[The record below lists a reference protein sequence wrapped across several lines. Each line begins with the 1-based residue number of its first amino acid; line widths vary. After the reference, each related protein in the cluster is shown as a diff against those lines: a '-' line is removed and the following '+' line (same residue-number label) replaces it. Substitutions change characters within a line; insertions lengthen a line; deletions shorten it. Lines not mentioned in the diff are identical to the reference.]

1 MKSSFFVIV
10 GTILFIFLGV
20 LNHDKINEFSNTY
33 LEEFNTIELNIKSEN
48 WNESSTM
55 LLNVEDQLESE
66 KNTWYKLI
74 NHGYFNEIFASI
86 QILKQSINLK
96 NKMISLQ
103 ELEKIKMVLENL
115 MEDECYNFN
124 RIF

>member
-33 LEEFNTIELNIKSEN
+33 LEEFNTIELNIKNEN

-66 KNTWYKLI
+66 KNNWYKLI

>member
-33 LEEFNTIELNIKSEN
+33 LEEFNTIELNIKNEN
-48 WNESSTM
+48 WNEASTM
-55 LLNVEDQLESE
+55 LLNVEDQLGSE

-74 NHGYFNEIFASI
+74 NHGYFNEIFASM

-96 NKMISLQ
+96 NKMISLE

>member
-20 LNHDKINEFSNTY
+20 INHDKINEFSNTY
-33 LEEFNTIELNIKSEN
+33 LEEFNTIELNIKNEN

>member
-33 LEEFNTIELNIKSEN
+33 LEEFNTIELNIKNEN

-55 LLNVEDQLESE
+55 LLNVEDQLDTE

>member
-33 LEEFNTIELNIKSEN
+33 LEEFNTIELNIKNEN

-96 NKMISLQ
+96 NKMICLQ

>member
-1 MKSSFFVIV
+1 MKSSCFVV
-10 GTILFIFLGV
+10 LGTVVFIFLGIFTH
-20 LNHDKINEFSNTY
+20 NKINEFSYTY
-33 LEEFNTIELNIKSEN
+33 LDEFELIEHNISDEN
-48 WNESSTM
+48 WNSAKD
-55 LLNVEDQLESE
+55 LLINTEKKLEKE

-96 NKMISLQ
+96 NKMISIQ

-115 MEDECYNFN
+115 IEDESYDFN

>member
-33 LEEFNTIELNIKSEN
+33 LEEFNTIELNIKNEN

>member
-33 LEEFNTIELNIKSEN
+33 LEEFNTIELNIKNEN
-48 WNESSTM
+48 WNEASTM
-55 LLNVEDQLESE
+55 LLNVEDQLGSE

-115 MEDECYNFN
+115 MEYECYNFN

>member
-1 MKSSFFVIV
+1 M
-10 GTILFIFLGV
+10 
-20 LNHDKINEFSNTY
+20 
-33 LEEFNTIELNIKSEN
+33 EEFNTIELNIKNEN
-48 WNESSTM
+48 WNEASTM
-55 LLNVEDQLESE
+55 LLNVEDQLGSE

>member
-33 LEEFNTIELNIKSEN
+33 LEEFNTIELNIKNEN
-48 WNESSTM
+48 WNEASTM
-55 LLNVEDQLESE
+55 LLNVEDQLDTE

>member
-33 LEEFNTIELNIKSEN
+33 LEEFNTIELNIKNEN
-48 WNESSTM
+48 WNEASTM
-55 LLNVEDQLESE
+55 LINVEDQLGSE

>member
-33 LEEFNTIELNIKSEN
+33 LEEFNIIELNIKNEN
-48 WNESSTM
+48 WNEASTM
-55 LLNVEDQLESE
+55 LLNVEDQLDTE

>member
-10 GTILFIFLGV
+10 GNILFIFLGV

-33 LEEFNTIELNIKSEN
+33 LEEFNTIELNIKNEN
-48 WNESSTM
+48 WNEASTM
-55 LLNVEDQLESE
+55 LLNVEDQLGSE

>member
-33 LEEFNTIELNIKSEN
+33 LEEFNTIELNIKNEN
-48 WNESSTM
+48 WKEASTI
-55 LLNVEDQLESE
+55 LLNVEDQLDTE

>member
-33 LEEFNTIELNIKSEN
+33 LEEFNTIELNIKNEN
-48 WNESSTM
+48 WNEASTM
-55 LLNVEDQLESE
+55 LLNVEDQLDTE

-74 NHGYFNEIFASI
+74 NHEYFNEIFASI

>member
-33 LEEFNTIELNIKSEN
+33 LEEFNTIELKIKNEN
-48 WNESSTM
+48 WNEASTM
-55 LLNVEDQLESE
+55 LLNVEDQLGSE

>member
-1 MKSSFFVIV
+1 MKSSFLVIV

-33 LEEFNTIELNIKSEN
+33 LEEFNTIELNIKNEN
-48 WNESSTM
+48 WNEASTM
-55 LLNVEDQLESE
+55 LLNVEDQLGSE

>member
-33 LEEFNTIELNIKSEN
+33 LEEFNTIELNIKNEN
-48 WNESSTM
+48 WNEASTM
-55 LLNVEDQLESE
+55 LLNVEDQLDTE

-103 ELEKIKMVLENL
+103 ELEKIKMVLEIL

>member
-33 LEEFNTIELNIKSEN
+33 LEEFNTIELNIKNEN
-48 WNESSTM
+48 WNEASTM
-55 LLNVEDQLESE
+55 LLNVEDQLGSK

-115 MEDECYNFN
+115 IEDECYNFN

>member
-33 LEEFNTIELNIKSEN
+33 LEEFNTIELNIKNEN

-55 LLNVEDQLESE
+55 LLNVEDQLGSE
-66 KNTWYKLI
+66 KNTRYKLI

>member
-33 LEEFNTIELNIKSEN
+33 LEEFNTIELNIKNEN
-48 WNESSTM
+48 WNEASTM
-55 LLNVEDQLESE
+55 LLNVEDQLGSE

-74 NHGYFNEIFASI
+74 NHGYINEIFASI

>member
-20 LNHDKINEFSNTY
+20 LNHDKIKEFSNTY
-33 LEEFNTIELNIKSEN
+33 LEEFNTIELNIKNEN
-48 WNESSTM
+48 WNEASTM
-55 LLNVEDQLESE
+55 LLNVEDQLDTE

-74 NHGYFNEIFASI
+74 NNVYFNEIFASI

>member
-33 LEEFNTIELNIKSEN
+33 LEEFNTIELNIKNEN
-48 WNESSTM
+48 WNEASTM
-55 LLNVEDQLESE
+55 LLNVEDQLGSE

-74 NHGYFNEIFASI
+74 NHGYFNEIFAPI

>member
-10 GTILFIFLGV
+10 GTILFIFIGV

-33 LEEFNTIELNIKSEN
+33 LEEFNTIELNIKNEN

>member
-33 LEEFNTIELNIKSEN
+33 LEEFITIELNIKNEN
-48 WNESSTM
+48 RNESSTM

>member
-33 LEEFNTIELNIKSEN
+33 LEEFNTIELNIKNEN
-48 WNESSTM
+48 WNEASTM
-55 LLNVEDQLESE
+55 LLNVEDQLGSE

-74 NHGYFNEIFASI
+74 NHGYFNELFASI
-86 QILKQSINLK
+86 QILKNSINLK

>member
-33 LEEFNTIELNIKSEN
+33 LEEFNTIELNIKNEN
-48 WNESSTM
+48 WNEASTM
-55 LLNVEDQLESE
+55 LLNVEDQLGSE

-124 RIF
+124 RIS

>member
-33 LEEFNTIELNIKSEN
+33 LEEFNTIELNINNEN
-48 WNESSTM
+48 WNEASTM
-55 LLNVEDQLESE
+55 LLNVEDQLGSE

>member
-33 LEEFNTIELNIKSEN
+33 LEEFNTIELNIKNEN
-48 WNESSTM
+48 WNEASTM
-55 LLNVEDQLESE
+55 LLNVEDQLGSE

-115 MEDECYNFN
+115 MDDECYNFN

>member
-33 LEEFNTIELNIKSEN
+33 LEEFNTIELNIKNEN
-48 WNESSTM
+48 WNEASTI
-55 LLNVEDQLESE
+55 LLNVEDQLDTE

-74 NHGYFNEIFASI
+74 NHEYFNEIFASI

>member
-33 LEEFNTIELNIKSEN
+33 LEEFNTIELNIKNEN

-103 ELEKIKMVLENL
+103 ELE
-115 MEDECYNFN
+115 
-124 RIF
+124 